1 MSLLSRRGV
10 LCLSLMSLVAMSA
23 ALQAGNQDRRTVV
36 TVGEMCGG
44 CVKNITTRLQ
54 KVSEIEKIECDIAT
68 KTVTITPKA
77 DKTLSPK
84 FVWET
89 MAEIGK
95 TPKKLVTPNGTFTTK
110 PNS

>member
-1 MSLLSRRGV
+1 MFSLLFV
-10 LCLSLMSLVAMSA
+10 TLA
-23 ALQAGNQDRRTVV
+23 AASTTLQAGNQDRRTVV

-54 KVSEIEKIECDIAT
+54 KVSDIDKVECDIKT
-68 KTVTITPKA
+68 KTVTITPKV
-77 DKTLSPK
+77 DKTLSPL
-84 FVWET
+84 FVWDT

-95 TPKKLVTPNGTFTTK
+95 TPKEIVAPTGTFTSR